1 MIYPQGGFG
10 PFLSTPSARRA
21 TAGRHGSS
29 ATVAISIHA
38 LREEGDPPSSKSGRP
53 SANFY
58 PRPPR
63 GGRLFCAARAASSR
77 VFLSTPS
84 ARRATRAGEPF
95 LLLPEISIHA
105 LREEGDTA
113 NRARGKSTTPFLS
126 TPSARRATQLNN
138 NLNPPT
144 QISIH
149 ALREEGDAFRA
160 VRGQRRG
167 HFYPRPPRG
176 GRLRARS
183 LAARDRAISIHALRE
198 EGDPP
203 AAAPVSSMSDFYP
216 RPPRGGRLAVL
227 RAELERDVISIH
239 ALREEGDLQYP
250 KLDDPELIF
259 LSTPSARRATK
270 SSCTER

>member
-105 LREEGDTA
+105 LREEGDTP
-113 NRARGKSTTPFLS
+113 GS
-126 TPSARRATQLNN
+126 
-138 NLNPPT
+138 
-144 QISIH
+144 
-149 ALREEGDAFRA
+149 
-160 VRGQRRG
+160 
-167 HFYPRPPRG
+167 PRPRCQ
-176 GRLRARS
+176 R
-183 LAARDRAISIHALRE
+183 
-198 EGDPP
+198 
-203 AAAPVSSMSDFYP
+203 DFYP
-216 RPPRGGRLAVL
+216 RPPRGGRLA
-227 RAELERDVISIH
+227 SII
-239 ALREEGDLQYP
+239 RCKGTN
-250 KLDDPELIF
+250 IF
-259 LSTPSARRATK
+259 LSTPSARRATECLGVVLEIRRISIHALREEGDQRAPHARRGLRYFYPRPPRGGRPSVK
-270 SSCTER
+270 ASSQISNYFYPRPPRGGRRGVDGRVKALEEFLSTPSARRATSNSPF

>member
-105 LREEGDTA
+105 LREEGDVSVDSGPSFA
-113 NRARGKSTTPFLS
+113 SEFLS
-126 TPSARRATQLNN
+126 TPSARRATQLVVIAD
-138 NLNPPT
+138 LLHLFLSTPSARRATLSPCAALLLRLEFLSTPSARRATQHLLSCTLQHVVFLSTPSARRATPPSASLLGHFC
-144 QISIH
+144 ISIH
-149 ALREEGDAFRA
+149 ALREEGD
-160 VRGQRRG
+160 RRDIVG
-167 HFYPRPPRG
+167 ADDHN
-176 GRLRARS
+176 
-183 LAARDRAISIHALRE
+183 
-198 EGDPP
+198 
-203 AAAPVSSMSDFYP
+203 DFYP
-216 RPPRGGRLAVL
+216 RPPRGGRRCRQRRSAFLV
-227 RAELERDVISIH
+227 
-239 ALREEGDLQYP
+239 
-250 KLDDPELIF
+250 KF
-259 LSTPSARRATK
+259 LSTPSARRAT
-270 SSCTER
+270 SRRSRS

>member
-176 GRLRARS
+176 GRPAQVFKPSRIPSFLSTPSARRATAALVHFAA
-183 LAARDRAISIHALRE
+183 LA
-198 EGDPP
+198 
-203 AAAPVSSMSDFYP
+203 
-216 RPPRGGRLAVL
+216 
-227 RAELERDVISIH
+227 VISIH
-239 ALREEGDLQYP
+239 ALREEGD
-250 KLDDPELIF
+250 F
-259 LSTPSARRATK
+259 RSF
-270 SSCTER
+270 

>member
-105 LREEGDTA
+105 LREEGDFA
-113 NRARGKSTTPFLS
+113 LQRHCRDLRRFLS
-126 TPSARRATQLNN
+126 TPSARRATCPREREVRVLH
-138 NLNPPT
+138 
-144 QISIH
+144 ISIH
-149 ALREEGDAFRA
+149 ALREEGDFWALSTSA
-160 VRGQRRG
+160 
-167 HFYPRPPRG
+167 PR
-176 GRLRARS
+176 S
-183 LAARDRAISIHALRE
+183 
-198 EGDPP
+198 
-203 AAAPVSSMSDFYP
+203 V
-216 RPPRGGRLAVL
+216 
-227 RAELERDVISIH
+227 
-239 ALREEGDLQYP
+239 
-250 KLDDPELIF
+250 F
-259 LSTPSARRATK
+259 LSTPSARRATALAPWQLL
-270 SSCTER
+270 RI

>member
-1 MIYPQGGFG
+1 MQSIPRNTRFLSTPSARRATGRPAGRLPHPQISIHALREEGDPTVPPLAIDDGQFLSTPSARRATPSGAGRKPSKNISIHALREEGDIDELREIAVEEDFYPRPPRGGRLVYHFQHPRLVLISIHALREEGDPHTRHDTHTRTLFLSTPSARRATALIYPQGGFG

-105 LREEGDTA
+105 LREEGD
-113 NRARGKSTTPFLS
+113 RA
-126 TPSARRATQLNN
+126 
-138 NLNPPT
+138 
-144 QISIH
+144 
-149 ALREEGDAFRA
+149 
-160 VRGQRRG
+160 
-167 HFYPRPPRG
+167 
-176 GRLRARS
+176 
-183 LAARDRAISIHALRE
+183 
-198 EGDPP
+198 
-203 AAAPVSSMSDFYP
+203 
-216 RPPRGGRLAVL
+216 
-227 RAELERDVISIH
+227 
-239 ALREEGDLQYP
+239 
-250 KLDDPELIF
+250 
-259 LSTPSARRATK
+259 
-270 SSCTER
+270 

>member
-1 MIYPQGGFG
+1 MISIHALREEGDPHTRHDTHTRTLFLSTPSARRATALIYPQGGFG

-105 LREEGDTA
+105 LREEGDLSA
-113 NRARGKSTTPFLS
+113 MFLIVRSDYFYPRPPRGGRHCTFLAVRFHST
-126 TPSARRATQLNN
+126 
-138 NLNPPT
+138 
-144 QISIH
+144 ISIH
-149 ALREEGDAFRA
+149 ALREEGDTFCCLT
-160 VRGQRRG
+160 V
-167 HFYPRPPRG
+167 F
-176 GRLRARS
+176 
-183 LAARDRAISIHALRE
+183 SI
-198 EGDPP
+198 
-203 AAAPVSSMSDFYP
+203 
-216 RPPRGGRLAVL
+216 
-227 RAELERDVISIH
+227 
-239 ALREEGDLQYP
+239 
-250 KLDDPELIF
+250 
-259 LSTPSARRATK
+259 
-270 SSCTER
+270 

>member
-176 GRLRARS
+176 GRPGIGS
-183 LAARDRAISIHALRE
+183 SDRTPKIKISIHALRE
-198 EGDPP
+198 EGDRLLDKGSPGLGY
-203 AAAPVSSMSDFYP
+203 FYP
-216 RPPRGGRLAVL
+216 RPPRGGRPAQLKKRQTV
-227 RAELERDVISIH
+227 
-239 ALREEGDLQYP
+239 RE
-250 KLDDPELIF
+250 F
-259 LSTPSARRATK
+259 LSTPSARRATPQK
-270 SSCTER
+270 HRQRQTV

>member
-105 LREEGDTA
+105 LREEGDPIT
-113 NRARGKSTTPFLS
+113 KPCSSKLLVFLS
-126 TPSARRATQLNN
+126 TPSARRATYFDFRCFCFFS
-138 NLNPPT
+138 
-144 QISIH
+144 ISIH
-149 ALREEGDAFRA
+149 ALREEGDTRHS
-160 VRGQRRG
+160 G
-167 HFYPRPPRG
+167 HSTGNTNFYPRPPRG
-176 GRLRARS
+176 GRPGRGLPPVYAFWNFYPRPPRGGRHRCLVDAKRVARFLSTPSARRATRPRIVF
-183 LAARDRAISIHALRE
+183 AHKPFISIHALRE
-198 EGDPP
+198 EGD
-203 AAAPVSSMSDFYP
+203 SKN
-216 RPPRGGRLAVL
+216 
-227 RAELERDVISIH
+227 RDKISI
-239 ALREEGDLQYP
+239 
-250 KLDDPELIF
+250 F
-259 LSTPSARRATK
+259 L
-270 SSCTER
+270 